1 LGVADL
7 KLSSRA
13 EPGILVSACDPWDAV
28 TQARTKIPRFARDD
42 KEGLVGNKVK
52 SSKPE
57 LETAHFPSAER
68 SPSPASPSARR
79 AKIICTIGPAC
90 HSEAAM
96 RDLLQLGMDVAR
108 LNFSHGTHEEHARHI
123 ERLRRAAVKEN
134 RTVCILQ
141 DLQGPKIRT
150 GRLEHH
156 EPILLESGSTVI
168 ITPRDVPG
176 TPTRISTTFPDLAS
190 ELAPGAR
197 ILLRDG
203 LIELR
208 VRTVRGKDV
217 VCDILNGGM
226 LGEHQGI
233 NLPGTAL
240 SIPALTEKD
249 RKDLEFGLKHGVD
262 AVALSFV
269 RSAADVNMVRR
280 IVTGRGS
287 DTPLIAKLEKP
298 QAIDHLEE
306 ILEACDGVMVA
317 RGDLGV
323 EMAPEKVP
331 VIQKHVIRR
340 AAQWRKPVITAT
352 QMLESMIENPR
363 PTRAEASDV
372 ANAIFDGSD
381 SVMLSA
387 ETASGR
393 YPREAVAMMS
403 RIVIEAESNMGEF
416 TLPRRRR
423 DRHGLS
429 IAETICES
437 IAHAAEDL
445 PMGAIA
451 VFTETGNTARMIS
464 KYRPQAPIYAF
475 THNATVA
482 QRTNLYWGVQPVKC
496 DQALSIDHMVDMAE
510 KELLGRGLLQSS
522 DVLGVV
528 AGTRQASGST
538 NFMRLHTVTTEEAD
552 AVPRSKRKRTTA
564 RQKL

>member
-1 LGVADL
+1 MNPRKPDL
-7 KLSSRA
+7 A
-13 EPGILVSACDPWDAV
+13 TD
-28 TQARTKIPRFARDD
+28 
-42 KEGLVGNKVK
+42 N
-52 SSKPE
+52 
-57 LETAHFPSAER
+57 FPSAEAV
-68 SPSPASPSARR
+68 PSSVALSAKTGPRR

-96 RDLLQLGMDVAR
+96 RDLLRLGMDVAR
-108 LNFSHGTHEEHARHI
+108 LNFSHGTHEDHARNI
-123 ERLRRAAVKEN
+123 ERLRRAAEKED

-150 GRLEHH
+150 GRLNDHQ
-156 EPILLESGSTVI
+156 PIELKSGSSVI
-168 ITPRDVPG
+168 ITPRDIVG
-176 TPTRISTTFPDLAS
+176 TPTRISTTFPDLAH
-190 ELAPGAR
+190 EVIPGAR

-203 LIELR
+203 LIELC

-217 VCDILNGGM
+217 VCDVLNGGM

-269 RSAADVNMVRR
+269 RSAADVNMVKQ
-280 IVTGRGS
+280 IVTGYGS

-306 ILEACDGVMVA
+306 ILEASDGVMVA

-340 AAQWRKPVITAT
+340 AAVWRKPVITAT
-352 QMLESMIENPR
+352 QMLESMVENPR

-387 ETASGR
+387 ETASGH

-429 IAETICES
+429 VAETICES

-464 KYRPQAPIYAF
+464 KYRPQAAIYAF
-475 THNATVA
+475 THNSIVA
-482 QRTNLYWGVQPVKC
+482 QRTNLYWGAHPMKC
-496 DQALSIDHMVDMAE
+496 GQKLSSDSMVDVAE
-510 KELLGRGLLQSS
+510 YELLSRGLLKAG

-538 NFMRLHTVTTEEAD
+538 NFMRLHVVTAEEAG
-552 AVPRSKRKRTTA
+552 AVTQSASKRTPA
-564 RQKL
+564 RKKL

>member
-1 LGVADL
+1 MNPRKPDL
-7 KLSSRA
+7 A
-13 EPGILVSACDPWDAV
+13 TD
-28 TQARTKIPRFARDD
+28 
-42 KEGLVGNKVK
+42 N
-52 SSKPE
+52 
-57 LETAHFPSAER
+57 FPSAETV
-68 SPSPASPSARR
+68 PSSVTLSAKTGPRR

-96 RDLLQLGMDVAR
+96 RDLLRLGMDVAR
-108 LNFSHGTHEEHARHI
+108 LNFSHGTHEDHARNI
-123 ERLRRAAVKEN
+123 ERLRRAAEKED
-134 RTVCILQ
+134 RTICILQ

-150 GRLEHH
+150 GRLDDHQ
-156 EPILLESGSTVI
+156 PIELKSGSSVI
-168 ITPRDVPG
+168 ITPRDVVG

-190 ELAPGAR
+190 EVIPGAR

-217 VCDILNGGM
+217 VCDVLNGGM

-269 RSAADVNMVRR
+269 RSAADVNMVRQ
-280 IVTGRGS
+280 IVTGYGS

-298 QAIDHLEE
+298 QAIDHLDE
-306 ILEACDGVMVA
+306 ILEASDGVMVA

-340 AAQWRKPVITAT
+340 ASVWRKPVITAT
-352 QMLESMIENPR
+352 QMLESMVENPR

-464 KYRPQAPIYAF
+464 KYRPQAAIYAF
-475 THNATVA
+475 THNTAIA
-482 QRTNLYWGVQPVKC
+482 QRTNLYWGAHPMKC
-496 DQALSIDHMVDMAE
+496 AQKLSSDSMVDVAE
-510 KELLGRGLLQSS
+510 YELLSRGLLKAG

-538 NFMRLHTVTTEEAD
+538 NFMRLHVVTAEEAG
-552 AVPRSKRKRTTA
+552 AVTHSASKPTAKRK
-564 RQKL
+564 KL